1 MKNKGTAIVTLSAGV
16 VIALVALAL
25 ALDLGGIA
33 SLVPTAGKA
42 VWGFAGCAVALIVC
56 GVAAFAHRTTPQ
68 ELVEQS
74 DERNQAI
81 GNMAARRAF
90 TLFSVLVPIVALV
103 LFVLD
108 QASLVAVLALV
119 GIEVVTFVV
128 YLAAIARLQKN
139 DVGTS
144 SLDGCGARRP
154 CGHRPFA
161 QPRPSHTC
169 RMGT

>member
-16 VIALVALAL
+16 VIALVALAF

-74 DERNQAI
+74 DERNQTI
-81 GNMAARRAF
+81 GNLAARRAF
-90 TLFSVLVPIVALV
+90 TLLSVLVP
-103 LFVLD
+103 
-108 QASLVAVLALV
+108 
-119 GIEVVTFVV
+119 
-128 YLAAIARLQKN
+128 LAARAVRSRPGIACRRARARRHRGGHVRGLLGGDSPPAKD
-139 DVGTS
+139 DVGAN
-144 SLDGCGARRP
+144 SLDGCGAKRP
-154 CGHRPFA
+154 RGHRPFT
-161 QPRPSHTC
+161 QPSPSHTC

>member
-1 MKNKGTAIVTLSAGV
+1 M
-16 VIALVALAL
+16 
-25 ALDLGGIA
+25 
-33 SLVPTAGKA
+33 
-42 VWGFAGCAVALIVC
+42 ALIVC

-81 GNMAARRAF
+81 GNLAARRAF

-128 YLAAIARLQKN
+128 YLAAIARLQK
-139 DVGTS
+139 T
-144 SLDGCGARRP
+144 
-154 CGHRPFA
+154 
-161 QPRPSHTC
+161 
-169 RMGT
+169 M

>member
-128 YLAAIARLQKN
+128 YLAAIARLQK
-139 DVGTS
+139 T
-144 SLDGCGARRP
+144 
-154 CGHRPFA
+154 
-161 QPRPSHTC
+161 
-169 RMGT
+169 M